1 MLAPFAHCIR
11 QCASDAISIILAMN
25 SEEFEA
31 LVADIG
37 FDPVPEK
44 FRPLIENVALMIED
58 EPSKETRESTGL
70 SDDETLLGLYIGVP
84 HTARGENYNLV
95 LPDKIVIYRLP
106 SLEAAE
112 EDGISVRQLVEE
124 TIWHEIAHHFGLSE
138 EEVERR
144 EHEHKNH

>member
-1 MLAPFAHCIR
+1 
-11 QCASDAISIILAMN
+11 MN
-25 SEEFEA
+25 PKEFEA

-58 EPSKETRESTGL
+58 EPDDEMRELIGL
-70 SDDETLLGLYIGVP
+70 SDDETLLGLYVGVP
-84 HTARGENYNLV
+84 HTERGEWYNLV

-112 EDGISVRQLVEE
+112 EDGLSVRQVVEE
-124 TIWHEIAHHFGLSE
+124 TIWHEVAHHFGLSE
-138 EEVERR
+138 EEVGRR
-144 EHEHKNH
+144 EHDRK